1 MRQQKHVLVI
11 GAGVVGTACAYY
23 LLKAGWSVT
32 VLERDRF
39 GMACS
44 HGNCGF
50 ISPSHVLPLA
60 EPGAVSE
67 GIRALGRRNAPFS
80 IKPRLDLRLI
90 GWLLR
95 FALRCNTRD
104 MLEAGKGIQALLDSS
119 RGLYDALLQK
129 EPISCEFEAKGMLM
143 PYRDRRALEH
153 YRHTD
158 RLLREH
164 FNRPA
169 TRYTGD
175 ELLDIEPALPPGL
188 AGGWFYPGDAHLRP
202 DRLLSSWRKVL
213 ETLGATIHEGTEVTG
228 FTSHAGKA
236 TAVLT
241 PQAEHPADAFVLAAG
256 ALTPNLAS
264 WLGCSIPIQ
273 PGKGYSLLLPRP
285 RLCPRLPLL
294 FHETRVAVTPM
305 QTAFRLGSTMEFA
318 GYDTSLRPERLQLLL
333 DGAAPFLREP
343 LQGPVESPWFG
354 WRPMTFDGL
363 PIIDRSPAMSNVLI
377 AAGHNMLGLSMAPA
391 TGKLAAE
398 MLSELPP
405 HVNTRPYRVR
415 RF

>member
-1 MRQQKHVLVI
+1 MPQHKHVLVI
-11 GAGVVGTACAYY
+11 GGGVVGTACAYY
-23 LLKAGWSVT
+23 LLRAGWSVT
-32 VLERDRF
+32 MLERDRF

-60 EPGAVSE
+60 EPGAVSQA
-67 GIRALGRRNAPFS
+67 IRALTSRNAPFK
-80 IKPRLDLRLI
+80 IKPRLDFSLMIWLI
-90 GWLLR
+90 R

-119 RGLYDALLQK
+119 RALYDELLST
-129 EPISCEFEAKGMLM
+129 ESIECEFEARGMLM

-169 TRYTGD
+169 TRYNAD
-175 ELLDIEPALPPGL
+175 ELLEIEPALAPGL
-188 AGGWFYPGDAHLRP
+188 AGAWCYPGDAHLRP
-202 DRLLSSWRKVL
+202 DKLLSSWRKVL
-213 ETLGATIHEGTEVTG
+213 ETQGVAIHEGTEVTG
-228 FTSHAGKA
+228 FKMHAAKA
-236 TAVLT
+236 TAALT
-241 PQAEHPADAFVLAAG
+241 PHGEHPADAFVLAAG
-256 ALTPNLAS
+256 ALTPKLAL

-273 PGKGYSLLLPRP
+273 PGKGYSLLMPRP
-285 RLCPRLPLL
+285 HLCPRLPLL

-318 GYDTSLRPERLQLLL
+318 GYDDSLPPERLQLLL
-333 DGAAPFLREP
+333 DGAAPYLREP

-377 AAGHNMLGLSMAPA
+377 AAGHNMFGLSMAPA

-398 MLSELPP
+398 MLSDLSP
-405 HVNTRPYRVR
+405 HINTRPYRVR